1 MTENNDASAP
11 DATPTTVNEPVQ
23 LADQQPAFAAA
34 PAAAAAASEPQEK
47 VSHTRTILEVVGG
60 VVAVGLIAVAGV
72 TGFALGHLTSDKDG
86 RDGRGERSES
96 GLAMPGDRQ
105 EFFMPDQDDQSGP
118 GMQGDQRGPGMQGD
132 QRGPGMQ
139 GDQSGPGQ
147 QGGPGL
153 QGGPGMVPGQNLEDL
168 LQGLQ
173 EMLGSE
179 GLQGLQDMLGDQGFG
194 SVPSAPAAPQG

>member
-34 PAAAAAASEPQEK
+34 PATAAAAPAPEDK
-47 VSHTRTILEVVGG
+47 ASHTRTILEVVGG

-132 QRGPGMQ
+132 QG
-139 GDQSGPGQ
+139 GPGQ

-179 GLQGLQDMLGDQGFG
+179 GLQGLQDMLGDQGLG

>member
-60 VVAVGLIAVAGV
+60 VVAVGLIVVAGV
-72 TGFALGHLTSDKDG
+72 TGFALGNLTSDKDG

-105 EFFMPDQDDQSGP
+105 EFFMPDQGEQRGP

-139 GDQSGPGQ
+139 GDQ
-147 QGGPGL
+147 GGPGL

-168 LQGLQ
+168 LKGLQ
-173 EMLGSE
+173 EMLGAE
-179 GLQGLQDMLGDQGFG
+179 GLQGLQDMLGDQGLG

>member
-34 PAAAAAASEPQEK
+34 PATAAAAPAPEDK
-47 VSHTRTILEVVGG
+47 ASHTRTILEVVGG

-86 RDGRGERSES
+86 RGDRDGHSM
-96 GLAMPGDRQ
+96 AMPGDRQ
-105 EFFMPDQDDQSGP
+105 EFFMPDQEDQSGP

-139 GDQSGPGQ
+139 GDQGGPGQ

>member
-34 PAAAAAASEPQEK
+34 PATAAAAPAPEDK
-47 VSHTRTILEVVGG
+47 ASHTRTILEVVGG

-86 RDGRGERSES
+86 RGDRGERSES

-105 EFFMPDQDDQSGP
+105 EFFMPDQEDQS
-118 GMQGDQRGPGMQGD
+118 GPGMQGD

>member
-34 PAAAAAASEPQEK
+34 PATAAAAPAPEAK
-47 VSHTRTILEVVGG
+47 ASHTRTILEVVGG

-105 EFFMPDQDDQSGP
+105 EFFMPDQEDQS
-118 GMQGDQRGPGMQGD
+118 GPGMQGD

>member
-1 MTENNDASAP
+1 VTENNDASAP

-34 PAAAAAASEPQEK
+34 PATAAAAPAPEAK
-47 VSHTRTILEVVGG
+47 ASHTRTILEVVGG

-86 RDGRGERSES
+86 RGDRDGHSM
-96 GLAMPGDRQ
+96 AMPGDRQ
-105 EFFMPDQDDQSGP
+105 EFLMPDQDDQRGP

-132 QRGPGMQ
+132 QRGPGLP
-139 GDQSGPGQ
+139 GD

-173 EMLGSE
+173 EMLGAE
-179 GLQGLQDMLGDQGFG
+179 GLQGLQDMLGSEGLG
-194 SVPSAPAAPQG
+194 SLPTAPSAPAAPQG

>member
-34 PAAAAAASEPQEK
+34 PATAAAPAPEAKASN
-47 VSHTRTILEVVGG
+47 TRTILEVVGG

-105 EFFMPDQDDQSGP
+105 EFFMPDQDDQDGP

-132 QRGPGMQ
+132 QRGPGMP
-139 GDQSGPGQ
+139 GD

-153 QGGPGMVPGQNLEDL
+153 QGGSGMVPGQNLEDL

-173 EMLGSE
+173 EMLGAE
-179 GLQGLQDMLGDQGFG
+179 GLQGLQDMLGDQGLG

>member
-34 PAAAAAASEPQEK
+34 PATAAAAPAPEAK
-47 VSHTRTILEVVGG
+47 ASHTRTILEVVGG

-86 RDGRGERSES
+86 RGDRGERSES

-132 QRGPGMQ
+132 QG
-139 GDQSGPGQ
+139 GPGQ

-179 GLQGLQDMLGDQGFG
+179 GLQGLQDMLGDQGLG